1 MKGGMV
7 CAGPPNLGT
16 PVMSTHKYQRQGGS
30 ARPSPMSTT
39 TLGPRIHDP
48 SVFTVTD
55 RRVSLNPSNPHSPA
69 CASYAPIC
77 CTNALCCCTWAS
89 KPMGEVAWLIAGGC

>member
-1 MKGGMV
+1 MGAWY
-7 CAGPPNLGT
+7 AGPPNSGT
-16 PVMSTHKYQRQGGS
+16 PVMSTHKYQRQGGF

-55 RRVSLNPSNPHSPA
+55 RRVSTNLVNPYTSLMRPPT
-69 CASYAPIC
+69 ASIPNKC
-77 CTNALCCCTWAS
+77 CTLTS
-89 KPMGEVAWLIAGGC
+89 KPCQELTWLVLGGC